1 MRNFINKDIVYPL
14 TTINETIILENS
26 ESVIRDKYI
35 TIGISGSSES
45 SILLAG
51 TDRLQIIDDNGQ
63 STTAKYVS
71 IFELNLP
78 NINTKYLISANFHI
92 SKNYLSKDSFRNPN
106 IYLKEITS
114 NISYDDIQ
122 GTTSFTTSF
131 LQTGLGTETDYNF
144 DITSNIINNN
154 GKLLLSIEGDT
165 NGYASFYSSNS
176 SSTSIP
182 YLSIVVTENELG
194 GTLYGNAP
202 EYYEIAAGITNCL
215 GYSLLKNYGIDLYLN
230 TISQNSYLTIKN
242 KLETIISQNGYEIR
256 EIVNYNSDIYA
267 DERRIAF
274 RYNPRDLEEWHFV
287 MQNNNGA
294 WSAKLG
300 MEGPSGQ
307 YGISITPNNDCM
319 WNMYNGLIEKNTYY
333 YAIKQK

>member
-1 MRNFINKDIVYPL
+1 M
-14 TTINETIILENS
+14 
-26 ESVIRDKYI
+26 
-35 TIGISGSSES
+35 
-45 SILLAG
+45 
-51 TDRLQIIDDNGQ
+51 
-63 STTAKYVS
+63 
-71 IFELNLP
+71 
-78 NINTKYLISANFHI
+78 
-92 SKNYLSKDSFRNPN
+92 
-106 IYLKEITS
+106 
-114 NISYDDIQ
+114 
-122 GTTSFTTSF
+122 
-131 LQTGLGTETDYNF
+131 
-144 DITSNIINNN
+144 
-154 GKLLLSIEGDT
+154 SIEGDT

-202 EYYEIAAGITNCL
+202 EYYEIAADITNCL
-215 GYSLLKNYGIDLYLN
+215 GYSLLKNYCIDLYLN